1 MNAQATPSRA
11 EIADRTIQ
19 LLAGSMFALALIF
32 AMSVAEFF
40 ASESAAAVIDIF
52 VKILGVTVLAL
63 MGLLYYWKF
72 RPMTSGQR
80 RHYLSEDGFLQIG
93 FRKAMAR
100 SWMLSFLVLVI
111 LQVLD
116 EQILERLPAMPL
128 EIAVKAVLALMLLL
142 FSLAFVFVTRPGSSD
157 E

>member
-1 MNAQATPSRA
+1 
-11 EIADRTIQ
+11 
-19 LLAGSMFALALIF
+19 MFALALIF